1 MENRNFELK
10 ITERSKTSVVIHI
23 PKEGLVITNANLT
36 DELAIKVLK
45 NYPALISQFK
55 KYPKDW
61 KELIAGKSK
70 GPAGKKTGDVSLDKK
85 NMGALKSIAKDLNIP
100 IGKKSKKELLASIK
114 EAKRV
119 QAEAEK
125 KAVEEKAAKQE
136 AEAKEEEKEK
146 ADTEKTPK
154 DEVEDDKE
162 ETGKGPDT
170 ETDGPKDE
178 NPKED

>member
-45 NYPALISQFK
+45 NHPALISQFK

-61 KELIAGKSK
+61 KELITEKSK
-70 GPAGKKTGDVSLDKK
+70 SNAGKKTGDVPLDKK
-85 NMGALKSIAKDLNIP
+85 NKEALKLIAKDLNIP
-100 IGKKSKKELLASIK
+100 IGKKSKKELLVSIK

-125 KAVEEKAAKQE
+125 KAAEEKAAKEE
-136 AEAKEEEKEK
+136 AEAKEKEVK

>member
-70 GPAGKKTGDVSLDKK
+70 GPADKKTGDVLLDKM
-85 NMGALKSIAKDLNIP
+85 NFGALKLIAKDLKIP

-114 EAKRV
+114 EANKA
-119 QAEAEK
+119 QEAKEKEEAEK
-125 KAVEEKAAKQE
+125 DPKDEGKD
-136 AEAKEEEKEK
+136 EKEK
-146 ADTEKTPK
+146 
-154 DEVEDDKE
+154 
-162 ETGKGPDT
+162 TGKGPDT
-170 ETDGPKDE
+170 ETDGTKDE
-178 NPKED
+178 DTKQD